1 MASSLKE
8 KWVQKGEP
16 WAGVSGMR
24 HRGPRPGPLLGLGLA
39 LSVGWERL
47 SLREVKTEN
56 ETFQEELSFRSKPTP
71 IKMRTQVLFFG
82 CNTGAC
88 VQLRR
93 PLKKADSSE
102 HAVLGA
108 ISKS

>member
-1 MASSLKE
+1 MS
-8 KWVQKGEP
+8 
-16 WAGVSGMR
+16 
-24 HRGPRPGPLLGLGLA
+24 PGLGSVGCGTGDPGQVPPLGLGLA

-56 ETFQEELSFRSKPTP
+56 ETFQEELSFRSKLTP